1 MIKIKKIHE
10 MAIIPKRSNR
20 TDAGAD
26 LYSVDVLTIPPLSRG
41 IVSTGVCIEVPEGF
55 YARIAPRS
63 GLAVKNGI
71 DVLAG
76 VCDSSYRGEIK
87 VVLYNT
93 DSEHAFDITYG
104 DKIAQL
110 IIEQHFNFEFE
121 ETEELSST
129 QRGNKGFGSTGN
141 N

>member
-1 MIKIKKIHE
+1 MIKIKKLHE
-10 MAIIPKRSNR
+10 LALIPKRNTS

-26 LYSVDVLTIPPLSRG
+26 LYSVQDLVIPPLSRAL
-41 IVSTGVCIEVPEGF
+41 VSTGISIEIPEGF
-55 YARIAPRS
+55 YGRIAPRS

-87 VVLYNT
+87 VVLINT
-93 DSEHAFDITYG
+93 DTEIPFEVTYG

-110 IIEQHFNFEFE
+110 IIEQHFNFNFIEV
-121 ETEELSST
+121 EELDSSE
-129 QRGNKGFGSTGN
+129 RGESGFGSSGN
-141 N
+141 K

>member
-1 MIKIKKIHE
+1 MIKIKKLHE
-10 MAIIPKRSNR
+10 LALIPKRNNP

-26 LYSVDVLTIPPLSRG
+26 LYSVQDVVIPPQSRAM
-41 IVSTGVCIEVPEGF
+41 VSTGISIEIPDGF

-76 VCDSSYRGEIK
+76 VCDSSYRGEVK
-87 VVLYNT
+87 VVLFNT
-93 DSEHAFDITYG
+93 DKESSFEITYG

-110 IIEQHFNFEFE
+110 IIEQHFNFNFLEV
-121 ETEELSST
+121 EELEDSD
-129 QRGNKGFGSTGN
+129 RGEKGFGSSGN
-141 N
+141 K